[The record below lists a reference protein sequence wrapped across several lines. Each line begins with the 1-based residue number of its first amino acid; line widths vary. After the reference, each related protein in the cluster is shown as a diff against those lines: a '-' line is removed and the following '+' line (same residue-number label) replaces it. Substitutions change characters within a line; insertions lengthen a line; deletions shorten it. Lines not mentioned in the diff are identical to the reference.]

1 MIHETAIRKCSVRGV
16 RLYEMRHVLDRVR
29 GNLTVCD
36 FNQELPFQPQRCFLT
51 YAIPDDQT
59 RGEHAHRQCSR
70 FLVRQHGQCHVQVD
84 DGDHCEEFCLNR
96 PTPGVLIP
104 PMVRAVEHLHSQDSV
119 LMVLASRPY
128 EAEDYIRDYDE
139 FLTMVKTGGTTP

>member
-1 MIHETAIRKCSVRGV
+1 MIHETAIGKCSARGV
-16 RLYEMRHVLDRVR
+16 RLHEMRHVLDRVR
-29 GNLTVCD
+29 GNLAVCD
-36 FNQELPFQPQRCFLT
+36 FSQELPFQPQRCFLT

-84 DGDHCEEFCLNR
+84 DGDHCKEFCLNR

-104 PMVRAVEHLHSQDSV
+104 PMVRAVEPLHSRDFL
-119 LMVLASRPY
+119 LMVLASIPY
-128 EAEDYIRDYDE
+128 GPEDCIRDYGE
-139 FLTMVKTGGTTP
+139 FRAMVKTRASTP